1 MENSAKRWILGLIF
15 IALGTLFLLDNF
27 DIIDFR
33 IPYYLWR
40 WEMIFVIIGVISL
53 INGNYSA
60 AIIFISIGVTFWI
73 TNFYS
78 VGIRDLWPIALIAV
92 GLSILI
98 KRSSLSS
105 KKKSDYAQDSFD
117 DVAVFAGNEKV
128 INTNNFTGG
137 KLTSV
142 FGGSDVDLRQ
152 CELQEGTTV
161 IDVFTMFGGCE
172 IKVPAE
178 WTVHV
183 EVTTILGGFEDKRR
197 EIVQN
202 ADDSRI
208 LVIKG
213 FTMFGGGEIK
223 N

>member
-40 WEMIFVIIGVISL
+40 WEMIFVLVGVISL

-98 KRSSLSS
+98 KRSSLGS
-105 KKKSDYAQDSFD
+105 KKK
-117 DVAVFAGNEKV
+117 E
-128 INTNNFTGG
+128 
-137 KLTSV
+137 
-142 FGGSDVDLRQ
+142 
-152 CELQEGTTV
+152 
-161 IDVFTMFGGCE
+161 
-172 IKVPAE
+172 
-178 WTVHV
+178 
-183 EVTTILGGFEDKRR
+183 
-197 EIVQN
+197 
-202 ADDSRI
+202 
-208 LVIKG
+208 
-213 FTMFGGGEIK
+213 
-223 N
+223 